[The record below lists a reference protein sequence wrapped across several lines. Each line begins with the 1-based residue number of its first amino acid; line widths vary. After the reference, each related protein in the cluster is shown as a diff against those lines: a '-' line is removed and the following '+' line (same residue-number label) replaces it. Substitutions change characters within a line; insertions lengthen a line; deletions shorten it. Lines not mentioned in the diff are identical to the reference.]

1 MLGRHADAFFRR
13 QSKERILA
21 QPANGSGRSLHVPD
35 RERAGSA
42 LMVTTPGRY
51 ETPGPQHVVDANSM
65 IPGMGDVTA
74 STRDMLPGMGN
85 VNDMMPGMGQVYGST
100 RDMLPGMGFLTSLSP
115 TAKLGL
121 GIAAAIT
128 LGLLVSKRRMKA
140 IF

>member
-51 ETPGPQHVVDANSM
+51 EVPGPQHVVDANSM
-65 IPGMGDVTA
+65 MPGMGDINQQNNMLPGMGMGGVYGATQ
-74 STRDMLPGMGN
+74 DMLPGMGN
-85 VNDMMPGMGQVYGST
+85 AS
-100 RDMLPGMGFLTSLSP
+100 DMLPGMGYAEGYGKVIAVFGGLAL
-115 TAKLGL
+115 ALYILGRK
-121 GIAAAIT
+121 AA
-128 LGLLVSKRRMKA
+128 S
-140 IF
+140 